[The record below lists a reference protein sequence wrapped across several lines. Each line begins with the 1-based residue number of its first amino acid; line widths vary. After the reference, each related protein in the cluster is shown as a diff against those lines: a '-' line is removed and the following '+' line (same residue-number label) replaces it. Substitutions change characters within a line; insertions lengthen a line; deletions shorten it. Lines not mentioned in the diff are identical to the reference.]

1 MWDPGPRP
9 PRRIASW
16 LALVFAGVAVSVAV
30 VGVDRLFGARYAAR
44 ADFCSTMDLGPV
56 GTALGR
62 PDLTAVAAN
71 SPDSEDPGTGRP
83 ELRCQFTLAGPDGAP
98 RALGSVTGT
107 WYDYAVAGRVY
118 YQIQRDSAPGSIVQQ
133 RGRVTDVTG
142 LGDLAF
148 TYHDDTGQPV
158 RFRVATLDSNLLLD
172 VQVAVAPGD
181 QAWKAGEPD
190 PAFAALTDAIRSSLP
205 RLR

>member
-71 SPDSEDPGTGRP
+71 SPDGEDVATGRT
-83 ELRCQFTLAGPDGAP
+83 ELRCRFTLAGPDGAP

-107 WYDYAVAGRVY
+107 WYDYAVAGQLY
-118 YQIQRDSAPGSIVQQ
+118 YEMQRQQADGTGLEQ
-133 RGRVTDVTG
+133 RGIVTDVTG
-142 LGDLAF
+142 LGDRAF
-148 TYHDDTGQPV
+148 TYHDDTRQLV
-158 RFRVATLDSNLLLD
+158 RFQVATLDSNLLLD
-172 VQVAVAPGD
+172 LQIAVAPGD
-181 QAWKAGEPD
+181 TAWKAGEPG
-190 PAFAALTDAIRSSLP
+190 PAFAALTGAIRASLP